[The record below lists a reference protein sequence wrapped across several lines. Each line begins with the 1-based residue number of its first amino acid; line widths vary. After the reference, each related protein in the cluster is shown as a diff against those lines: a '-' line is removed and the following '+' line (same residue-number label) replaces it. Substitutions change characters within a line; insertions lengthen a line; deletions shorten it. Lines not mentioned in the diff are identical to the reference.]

1 MHTIIHTSRC
11 KLSQILH
18 IYYENLNLN
27 LLLELLFSN
36 FTPVQ
41 MFIVRTVLMIK
52 DKVITRKQQSLL
64 FITDYNGKTLN
75 TAVFKTSAC
84 KVATYCCVSSQEI
97 VNFGFQSIMHTIV
110 WPAVKSMV
118 LISHRDHHYN
128 STLSSSQQ
136 SRLVAV
142 QWNH

>member
-52 DKVITRKQQSLL
+52 DKVITCCLL
-64 FITDYNGKTLN
+64 LITMVKLSIQRFLKLRLARWLPI
-75 TAVFKTSAC
+75 AVF
-84 KVATYCCVSSQEI
+84 Q
-97 VNFGFQSIMHTIV
+97 
-110 WPAVKSMV
+110 VKK
-118 LISHRDHHYN
+118 L
-128 STLSSSQQ
+128 
-136 SRLVAV
+136 
-142 QWNH
+142 